1 MLKLLSATPSASN
14 WEEHKSHTRLRMHN
28 TEAGVS
34 TDSKSSTKKPY
45 AGKVRIVLE
54 EKDTPFESITEV
66 PWDSTTSIPQYSP
79 IEKHTVLILE
89 PGASWRTPML
99 SQDIHERL
107 FAKKVEVVA
116 DGMCDALVYYSLR
129 SREQKRRRAQ
139 SARHGRFPEYPWGTR
154 YPDLKRYLNKLGERQ
169 SFKDTMPAGQK
180 IKDNV

>member
-89 PGASWRTPML
+89 PGASCTNPITYLSTSRLNFQGGPQCSLKIYTRGSSQRRWRSLQMGCVML
-99 SQDIHERL
+99 L
-107 FAKKVEVVA
+107 FTI
-116 DGMCDALVYYSLR
+116 L
-129 SREQKRRRAQ
+129 
-139 SARHGRFPEYPWGTR
+139 
-154 YPDLKRYLNKLGERQ
+154 
-169 SFKDTMPAGQK
+169 
-180 IKDNV
+180 